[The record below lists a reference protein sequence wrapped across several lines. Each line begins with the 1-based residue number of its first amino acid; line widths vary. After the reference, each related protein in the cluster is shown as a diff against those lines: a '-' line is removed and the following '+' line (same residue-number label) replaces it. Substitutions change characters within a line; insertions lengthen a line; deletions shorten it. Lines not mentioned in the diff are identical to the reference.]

1 MTLDLVI
8 LKDDL
13 YNEIHR
19 SVTLSND
26 NWLVLS
32 QCIEA
37 FADTYRKR
45 HSETIAT
52 YVTRGQLD
60 QAVVDSQK
68 MNDLLRKLDQLQ
80 ASIV

>member
-1 MTLDLVI
+1 MDLII
-8 LKDDL
+8 LTDNPD
-13 YNEIHR
+13 NEIRR

-32 QCIEA
+32 QCVEA

-60 QAVVDSQK
+60 VAVSEAQK
-68 MNDLLRKLDQLQ
+68 MNALLQTLDKLQ
-80 ASIV
+80 ASII